1 MLSFP
6 EKKLYLNDSKVG
18 QMEYKMG
25 PKVLKLLQAIKAEK
39 FEPSSP
45 FQYNDERNNY
55 VFPSK
60 WFGQINNQGKR
71 SLSAFYL
78 QTMFWKQNNVLL
90 IPSLADPPPAVF
102 KNKQQVHKKSICPF
116 CL

>member
-1 MLSFP
+1 
-6 EKKLYLNDSKVG
+6 
-18 QMEYKMG
+18 MG
-25 PKVLKLLQAIKAEK
+25 PKVLKLLQSIKAEK

-71 SLSAFYL
+71 NTRPWLYSVKGMWATILKKFRHNLYTNVQL
-78 QTMFWKQNNVLL
+78 QTHLL
-90 IPSLADPPPAVF
+90 NSCTI
-102 KNKQQVHKKSICPF
+102 
-116 CL
+116 